1 MLPNERHIDQHD
13 SANNSNM
20 STSGQWTWINKEPW
34 TIVVVT
40 CKMYLLISCPGPLDI
55 YHALELGPGWTF
67 GALSWSRRWPID
79 STTWP
84 SILSIRLHGK
94 NDDKKEKV
102 RTVSFDSSCYLLLF
116 NATAAKS
123 NHPNALLS
131 SFFIKVGPLTTQRH
145 AAP

>member
-102 RTVSFDSSCYLLLF
+102 RTQTPLIHH
-116 NATAAKS
+116 ATYFCFC
-123 NHPNALLS
+123 PF
-131 SFFIKVGPLTTQRH
+131 SFF
-145 AAP
+145 